1 MESRNVNQR
10 ALNGGFMAR
19 ASALA
24 FILACCASP
33 ILLAAGQPTALSQT
47 QPGLWEIS
55 GAPGSRAPIRQCVTD
70 FIALA
75 RFEHRAK
82 ACSAKILKDRGTM
95 TAIDY
100 SCGGSGF
107 GHSEIDVITPRSLR
121 ISTQGISD
129 GLPFN
134 YVLQARR
141 VDDCPK
147 VTFVQRH

>member
-1 MESRNVNQR
+1 MLNVAEMTR
-10 ALNGGFMAR
+10 IRPLALIGAVG
-19 ASALA
+19 ALA
-24 FILACCASP
+24 LI
-33 ILLAAGQPTALSQT
+33 AAAQPSALSQT

-55 GAPGSRAPIRQCVTD
+55 GAPGASSPVRQCVAEVA
-70 FIALA
+70 ALA

-82 ACSAKILKDRGTM
+82 NCTAKVLKDGNGSV
-95 TAIDY
+95 AIDY
-100 SCGGSGF
+100 SCGGAGF
-107 GHSEIDVITPRSLR
+107 GHSQIDVITPRSLR

-147 VTFVQRH
+147 NATVTHH